1 MNILENIA
9 DHAKIRV
16 RIAQEKLPLKLM
28 RSLSYAK
35 PASNFSFKK
44 TLQKEELSFICE
56 CKKASPSK
64 GIIAQDFPYLQIAKA
79 FEDAGA
85 DCISVLTEPK
95 CFQGADQYLQE
106 IASTVKL
113 PCLRKDFVV
122 DEYMLYEARLLGAS
136 GVLLICS
143 LLTDGQ
149 LKDYLAIC
157 NELKLDALV
166 EVHTEKETEKA
177 LNAGAEIIGINNR
190 DLKSFTV
197 NLDTTARLREMIPNN
212 IIVVSES
219 GISSADDIAILKK
232 IGVNGVLVGEALM
245 MARDKGLKLQELRG

>member
-16 RIAQEKLPLKLM
+16 RIAQEKLPFNVM
-28 RSLSYAK
+28 RNLSYAK
-35 PASNFSFKK
+35 PAPNFSFKK

-64 GIIAQDFPYLQIAKA
+64 GIIAQNFPYLQIAKA

-95 CFQGADQYLQE
+95 YFQGADQYLQE

>member
-9 DHAKIRV
+9 DHARIRV
-16 RIAQEKLPLKLM
+16 RLAQEKLPLRLM
-28 RSLSYAK
+28 RNLSYAK
-35 PASNFSFKK
+35 PTSNFSFKK
-44 TLQKEELSFICE
+44 ALQKEELSFICE

-95 CFQGADQYLQE
+95 YFQGADQYLQE

-149 LKDYLAIC
+149 LKDYLSIC

-219 GISSADDIAILKK
+219 GISSGDDIAILKK

-245 MARDKGLKLQELRG
+245 LARDKGLKLQELRG